1 MDHNN
6 VVINDVLA
14 YDGTE
19 GEFTDRQLRFLK
31 SLADVKELAAKVLEK
46 NVSDEMLER
55 LEGLL
60 GDLEIELSSDN
71 NKCRVLKTVVEDKIL
86 HIVSV
91 EGRRWCVS
99 EEIADMIKDDWRR
112 GDLLDKMVERRRMGV
127 ERVVVSRQAEADLWE
142 EMIGMGVVNTSL
154 EFMSLY
160 LLTDVPRIIG
170 ALALPGTVE
179 GRVDMLDKIITMMQ

>member
-1 MDHNN
+1 M
-6 VVINDVLA
+6 
-14 YDGTE
+14 
-19 GEFTDRQLRFLK
+19 
-31 SLADVKELAAKVLEK
+31 
-46 NVSDEMLER
+46 
-55 LEGLL
+55 EGLL
-60 GDLEIELSSDN
+60 GDLEDELTTDN
-71 NKCRVLKTVVEDKIL
+71 NNCRVMKTVVGDKIL

-179 GRVDMLDKIITMMQ
+179 GRVDMLDNIITKMQ